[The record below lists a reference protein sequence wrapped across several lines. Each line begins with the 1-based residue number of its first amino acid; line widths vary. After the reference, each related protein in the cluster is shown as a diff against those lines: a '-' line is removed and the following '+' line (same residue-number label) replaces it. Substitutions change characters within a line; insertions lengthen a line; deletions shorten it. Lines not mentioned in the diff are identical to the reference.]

1 MENFVFFLQ
10 VTFFICVICVK
21 LGFWLIYLGVNTGY
35 TVKYIVQV

>member
-1 MENFVFFLQ
+1 METLFFSSSH
-10 VTFFICVICVK
+10 FFIFVIYVK